1 MGQLPSSSNI
11 DNSGINRVLVVDQNG
26 TPLLLNSLIAGVDY
40 DYLDVQQTDS
50 DTETYVYKIGG
61 AGGTTVLT
69 VTVNYTNSDKTVIDN
84 VSWS

>member
-1 MGQLPSSSNI
+1 M
-11 DNSGINRVLVVDQNG
+11 
-26 TPLLLNSLIAGVDY
+26 DY